1 MNALIVSHAAIK
13 SANRR
18 IYRSL
23 SQRGVNVTVV
33 IPDAWKSGLGP
44 VRAEAEPGDSPLH
57 VVTCKRIGIS
67 HSNVYCLQSFDRIA
81 REVQPDAIYVD
92 EDPAGFVAAQ
102 AARATS
108 RHRTGLV
115 VLAIQNLVKRYP
127 PPFNALQQYVF
138 NRAHVAVS
146 VSEQAASTLRA
157 RGFRGPMR
165 AMPFCTDL
173 LPPSGNT
180 RERVRRE
187 YAFEGPTVGYVGRLV
202 TEKGVD
208 TFLRALALLPD
219 VTGAIVGDGPER
231 DALEH
236 LAASLGLTGRVR
248 FLGAQPPK
256 TAERLVGAF
265 DAIALPSRT
274 RQNWSEQFGRIL
286 IEAMASGVC
295 VVASDSGAI
304 SEVLGNAGILVREDD
319 FAELASGL
327 TRALDPISARTLR
340 ERGIARVAEHFSPA
354 IETNA
359 LYNALEFSAAQG
371 ATT

>member
-23 SQRGVNVTVV
+23 AKRGVNVTVV

-44 VRAEAEPGDSPLH
+44 VRAEAEPTDSALR
-57 VVTCKRIGIS
+57 VVTCKRIGMS

-81 REVQPDAIYVD
+81 RAARPDAVYVD

-102 AARATS
+102 AARAT
-108 RHRTGLV
+108 RRYGAGLV
-115 VLAIQNLVKRYP
+115 VLAIQNLIKRYP

-138 NRAHVAVS
+138 DRAHVAVS

-173 LPPSGNT
+173 VPPSSSARDN
-180 RERVRRE
+180 VRNE
-187 YAFEGPTVGYVGRLV
+187 YAISGPTVGYVGRLV
-202 TEKGVD
+202 SEKGVD
-208 TFLRALALLPD
+208 TFLQALALLPN
-219 VTGAIVGDGPER
+219 VAGVIVGDGPER
-231 DALEH
+231 NTLEQ
-236 LAASLGLTGRVR
+236 LVASLELGNRVR
-248 FLGAQPPK
+248 FLGAQPAK
-256 TAERLVGAF
+256 TAERLIGAF

-286 IEAMASGVC
+286 IEAMASGVS

-319 FAELASGL
+319 VAGLANGL
-327 TRALDPISARTLR
+327 ANALDPISARTLR
-340 ERGIARVAEHFSPA
+340 ERGIARVAERFSPN
-354 IETNA
+354 IETDA
-359 LYNALEFSAAQG
+359 LYNALVFSAAQG
-371 ATT
+371 VYL